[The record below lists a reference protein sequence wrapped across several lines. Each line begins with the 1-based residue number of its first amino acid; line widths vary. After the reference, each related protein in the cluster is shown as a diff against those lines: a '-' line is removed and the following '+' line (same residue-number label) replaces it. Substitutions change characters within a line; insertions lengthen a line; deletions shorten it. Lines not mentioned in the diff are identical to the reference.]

1 MEINRLLEA
10 YRTGAEKSFF
20 KTYFLDV
27 APQSDDR
34 PFPSRF
40 LKWTRLDELYKSTGS
55 RLYSLLLSGEIVVS
69 VFLLKP
75 SCLHSSFGNSA
86 ACDFKETEKA
96 FPAQIFYFFS
106 VGAGFMFVELFFIKK
121 YVILFGD
128 RWSVSRSFFQE
139 SLFFPPSEVSGQP
152 HRKRVFEMQRFFWLH
167 PASPIFQPGFH
178 DVPHA
183 RFSIYHDWLRQ
194 SWSFSVELWWAFPF
208 PSACDIIGKPIQ
220 RAYAWAVNGCAS
232 VLTSILSVP
241 IPSAWESI
249 Y

>member
-1 MEINRLLEA
+1 VSRQPLENTETIKEFARKQNFDLVFIRDIRPDMVNRFNIFDEPYHFMEINRLLEA

-128 RWSVSRSFFQE
+128 R
-139 SLFFPPSEVSGQP
+139 
-152 HRKRVFEMQRFFWLH
+152 
-167 PASPIFQPGFH
+167 
-178 DVPHA
+178 
-183 RFSIYHDWLRQ
+183 
-194 SWSFSVELWWAFPF
+194 
-208 PSACDIIGKPIQ
+208 
-220 RAYAWAVNGCAS
+220 
-232 VLTSILSVP
+232 
-241 IPSAWESI
+241 
-249 Y
+249 